1 MRRSRRICA
10 HHTHGV
16 DVSHRLV
23 QVARLPSG
31 FPLWWSPCERIRRRG
46 CTKRLWTLQARA
58 QGSRVAGGGSHRQA
72 GRPSREDL
80 VQKLARVTEVL
91 VQECAP
97 RGLGAPW
104 SLGTF
109 QMHFSCAQN
118 HGAASRYVRA
128 TNEMH
133 WDIPTCHN
141 KGLDSQAGAHR
152 CDLP

>member
-1 MRRSRRICA
+1 MLVTNMRAPYARCRCFAPAGASRAPAKR
-10 HHTHGV
+10 
-16 DVSHRLV
+16 VS
-23 QVARLPSG
+23 
-31 FPLWWSPCERIRRRG
+31 LWWSVCERIRRRG

-72 GRPSREDL
+72 GRPRSEDL

-118 HGAASRYVRA
+118 HGATSRYVRA